1 MMMTRMATVY
11 YYCMERYY
19 VTCAFWWQ
27 LGTCQARA
35 FGEGVCVRH
44 PLLLDVGKLPAG
56 ILIANTGLGHLDHM
70 DDAFVLDTSN
80 TWCRPE
86 TLEIYLHG

>member
-1 MMMTRMATVY
+1 MLLMMTRMASVY

-19 VTCAFWWQ
+19 FT
-27 LGTCQARA
+27 RA

-70 DDAFVLDTSN
+70 EDAFVLDTSN
-80 TWCRPE
+80 TWFRPE